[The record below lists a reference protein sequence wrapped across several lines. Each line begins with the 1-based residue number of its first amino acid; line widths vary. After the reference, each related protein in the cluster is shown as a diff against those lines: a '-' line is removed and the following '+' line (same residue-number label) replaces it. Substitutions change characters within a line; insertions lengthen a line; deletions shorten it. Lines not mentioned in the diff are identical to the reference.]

1 MKKPPWGKL
10 PPPGERLPR
19 PVDNREHREGRQ
31 TFRSGGSTS
40 SEEEPESS
48 VSTTSDEEDPLRGS
62 PGGVSC
68 AAESCAAATVANGRT
83 LCLTKLAQDAM
94 WRRMRLRRGT
104 LCDSPP
110 ESGHTAH
117 GVRLLLPHDT
127 PDLRDMDSA
136 VFVSMSSWG

>member
-48 VSTTSDEEDPLRGS
+48 VSTTSDEEDPLRGE
-62 PGGVSC
+62 PRGRQLCRRIVRSC
-68 AAESCAAATVANGRT
+68 YRGQWANLVFDKTGTRRHVEE
-83 LCLTKLAQDAM
+83 DA
-94 WRRMRLRRGT
+94 
-104 LCDSPP
+104 P
-110 ESGHTAH
+110 EKGNF
-117 GVRLLLPHDT
+117 VRLTTGKWSH
-127 PDLRDMDSA
+127 
-136 VFVSMSSWG
+136 SSWSAPTTPS